1 MIKVAPSILAAN
13 FNNLYDEVKSVESAD
28 YLHVDVMDGHFVP
41 NISLGTC
48 VYKGLKNK
56 VDLVFDV
63 HLMISDPKKY
73 ALDFIKAGADIL
85 TFHYEAL
92 NSKEEINELIDF
104 IHANNTKVGISIKP
118 NTKVEV
124 LDEFL
129 NKIDLVLVMS
139 VEPGF
144 GGQSFIPSALDKI
157 KYLKDLKN
165 KNSDLKYEIEV
176 DGGINKET
184 SKLCVEAGVEV
195 LVAGTYIYNNQNRK
209 QLIEE
214 MQKL

>member
-13 FNNLYDEVKSVESAD
+13 FNNLYDEVKSVECAD
-28 YLHVDVMDGHFVP
+28 YLHIDVMDGHFVP
-41 NISLGTC
+41 NISLGAC

-63 HLMISDPKKY
+63 HLMIKDPRKY
-73 ALDFIKAGADIL
+73 AIDFIKAGADIL

-92 NSKEEINELIDF
+92 DTKEEIYDLIDF
-104 IHANNTKVGISIKP
+104 IHQNNVKVGISIKP

-129 NKIDLVLVMS
+129 DKIDLVLVMS

-144 GGQSFIPSALDKI
+144 GGQSFIPTALDKI
-157 KYLKDLKN
+157 KYLKN
-165 KNSDLKYEIEV
+165 KKEKENFQFEIEV

-195 LVAGTYIYNNQNRK
+195 LVAGTYVYNNQDRK

-214 MQKL
+214 MQNL

>member
-13 FNNLYDEVKSVESAD
+13 FNNLLDEVKSVESAD
-28 YLHVDVMDGHFVP
+28 YLHIDVMDGHFVP
-41 NISLGTC
+41 NISLGAC
-48 VYKGLKNK
+48 VYKNLKGK

-63 HLMISDPKKY
+63 HLMIKDPRKY

-92 NSKEEINELIDF
+92 ETKEEIHELIDF
-104 IHANNTKVGISIKP
+104 IHSNNTKVGISIKP

-129 NKIDLVLVMS
+129 DKIDLVLVMS

-157 KYLKDLKN
+157 SYLKN
-165 KNSDLKYEIEV
+165 KKINENKKYEIEV

-184 SKLCVEAGVEV
+184 SKLCVNAGVEV
-195 LVAGTYIYNNQNRK
+195 LVAGTYIYNNKDRK

-214 MQKL
+214 MQNL

>member
-13 FNNLYDEVKSVESAD
+13 FNNLLDEVKSVESAD
-28 YLHVDVMDGHFVP
+28 YLHIDVMDGHFVP
-41 NISLGTC
+41 NISLGAC

-63 HLMISDPKKY
+63 HLMIKDPRKY
-73 ALDFIKAGADIL
+73 AMDFIKAGADIL

-92 NSKEEINELIDF
+92 DTKVEINELIDF
-104 IHANNTKVGISIKP
+104 IHQNNTKVGISIKP

-129 NKIDLVLVMS
+129 DKVDLVLVMS

-144 GGQSFIPSALDKI
+144 GGQSFISSALDKI
-157 KYLKDLKN
+157 SYLKN
-165 KNSDLKYEIEV
+165 KKIKENKNYEIEA

-184 SKLCVEAGVEV
+184 SKQCAEVGCEV

-214 MQKL
+214 MQNL